1 MTDVSDRPIAAVDP
15 DEPALAGAMAP
26 GRTLPAGKVLVVML
40 VAFVLAALFNSKRFV
55 HAAETMELGWQR
67 TALLAV
73 AKPVDSVAEFLHTDR
88 PRGAVDRALGRD
100 TAEENEGAFEPDE
113 SVLPTASPLP
123 SVGPSGSAAPSAS
136 ASPPAAVAFR
146 DASPAAP
153 LSVFVTGDSM
163 IEFLGPRLIKEGEA
177 GGALRGGSET
187 KYGTGLVRDDVLA
200 WPVQAREQMAKHD
213 PEAVV
218 VMMGGNDG
226 QGFTLKGGRVVREG
240 TPEWKAE
247 YQRRAAIT
255 MRAFGEDGK
264 RHVYWV
270 GMPIAKSNRLTGIY
284 REINAALAAAAAS
297 VPRVTYVDIWNDF
310 AVDGRYA
317 DFVGGELVRARDG
330 IHLNREGSTRLMRKL
345 YAILD
350 KDWRLST

>member
-1 MTDVSDRPIAAVDP
+1 MTDLTERPLAATDP

-26 GRTLPAGKVLVVML
+26 ERTLPAGKVLVVMV
-40 VAFVLAALFNSKRFV
+40 VAFALAALFNSKRFV
-55 HAAETMELGWQR
+55 HAAETMPFGWQR

-73 AKPVDSVAEFLHTDR
+73 AKPVDSVAEFLRTDR
-88 PRGAVDRALGRD
+88 PRARIDRALGREPE
-100 TAEENEGAFEPDE
+100 TGNGGAFEPPD
-113 SVLPTASPLP
+113 SVLPTASPSMIP
-123 SVGPSGSAAPSAS
+123 PRGS
-136 ASPPAAVAFR
+136 ASPAPAPAFR

-163 IEFLGPRLIKEGEA
+163 VEFMGPRLIKEGEGTKA
-177 GGALRGGSET
+177 MRGGSET

-200 WPVQAREQMAKHD
+200 WPVQARRQMAAHD

-226 QGFTLKGGRVVREG
+226 QGFTLKDGRVLREG

-247 YQRRAAIT
+247 YQRRAEIT

-270 GMPIAKSNRLTGIY
+270 GMPIAKSDRLTGIY
-284 REINAALAAAAAS
+284 REINAALAAAAAAI
-297 VPRVTYVDIWNDF
+297 PRVTYVDIWDDF
-310 AVDGRYA
+310 AVDGRYS
-317 DFVGGELVRARDG
+317 DFVGGKLVRARDG
-330 IHLNREGSTRLMRKL
+330 IHLNRDGADMLTAKL
-345 YAILD
+345 LAILD
-350 KDWRLST
+350 RDWKLRS

>member
-1 MTDVSDRPIAAVDP
+1 MTDVTERPLAATDP
-15 DEPALAGAMAP
+15 DEPALAGSMAP
-26 GRTLPAGKVLVVML
+26 GRTLPAGKVLAVM
-40 VAFVLAALFNSKRFV
+40 VMAFAISALFNSERFV
-55 HAAETMELGWQR
+55 HAAETMPLGWQR

-73 AKPVDSVAEFLHTDR
+73 ARPVDSLAHFLRTDR
-88 PRGAVDRALGRD
+88 PRASIDRALGRTTSD
-100 TAEENEGAFEPDE
+100 AGSGGAFEPPQ
-113 SVLPTASPLP
+113 SVLPTASA
-123 SVGPSGSAAPSAS
+123 SARPSAS
-136 ASPPAAVAFR
+136 ASPAPAASFR
-146 DASPAAP
+146 DASPTAP
-153 LSVFVTGDSM
+153 LTLFVTGDSM
-163 IEFLGPRLIKEGEA
+163 VEFMGPRLVKEGEKTKALA
-177 GGALRGGSET
+177 GSTEV

-200 WPVQAREQMAKHD
+200 WPVQARAQMAKES
-213 PEAVV
+213 PEAVI

-226 QGFTLKGGRVVREG
+226 QGFTLKGGRILREG

-270 GMPIAKSNRLTGIY
+270 GMPIAESARLTGIY

-297 VPRVTYVDIWNDF
+297 VPRVTYVDIWDDY
-310 AVDGRYA
+310 AVNGRYS

-345 YAILD
+345 FAILD
-350 KDWRLST
+350 KDWKLTS

>member
-1 MTDVSDRPIAAVDP
+1 MTDVSRRPLAGTDP
-15 DEPALAGAMAP
+15 DEPALAGSMVP
-26 GRTLPAGKVLVVML
+26 QRTLPAGKVLAVML
-40 VAFVLAALFNSKRFV
+40 LALALASLFNSARFV

-73 AKPVDSVAEFLHTDR
+73 ARPVHSVARFLHTDR
-88 PRGAVDRALGRD
+88 PRASIDRALGR
-100 TAEENEGAFEPDE
+100 TAHDSDNGGAFEPPD
-113 SVLPTASPLP
+113 SVLPTISP
-123 SVGPSGSAAPSAS
+123 SAGPSAS
-136 ASPPAAVAFR
+136 ATASPPAPVAFR
-146 DASPAAP
+146 DASPSAP
-153 LSVFVTGDSM
+153 LTLFVTGDSM
-163 IEFLGPRLIKEGEA
+163 IEFMGPRLLKDGQDTK
-177 GGALRGGSET
+177 ALTGSSEV

-200 WPVQAREQMAKHD
+200 WPVQARSQMAKHQ
-213 PEAVV
+213 PEAVI

-255 MRAFGEDGK
+255 MQAFGENGK

-270 GMPIAKSNRLTGIY
+270 GMPIAKSERLTGIY

-310 AVDGRYA
+310 AENGRYA
-317 DFVGGELVRARDG
+317 DFVDGELVRARDG
-330 IHLNREGSTRLMRKL
+330 IHLNREGSARLTRKL
-345 YAILD
+345 FAILD
-350 KDWRLST
+350 KDWKLTS